1 MFYANSTIARSPAL
15 RFRRR
20 SLLRRNGVPDSEDTL
35 ARDVRWARV
44 RYYFLIRRSH
54 VRMATSTCAEADA
67 LENHSGT
74 LPLATDHTLDLGT
87 MTDMKLDLLHV
98 GSQFT

>member
-1 MFYANSTIARSPAL
+1 
-15 RFRRR
+15 
-20 SLLRRNGVPDSEDTL
+20 
-35 ARDVRWARV
+35 
-44 RYYFLIRRSH
+44 
-54 VRMATSTCAEADA
+54 MATSTCAEADA